1 MRIIK
6 KFSIEEER
14 ANWISHAAAAVLSVA
29 AFITLIIYSIRYG
42 DDWYT
47 VSFSIYGMCLIFLYA
62 SSALYH
68 GIANSKVK
76 SIFEKLDHSSIYLLI
91 AGTYTPFCLT
101 VFRGKLGWTIFGIQ
115 WSLAVIGII
124 FKFLWI
130 DRYIVLSTFIYVLMG
145 WFIIFFIKPL
155 YTYIGTTGVLL
166 MFAGGLS
173 YTLGLIFFG
182 LPIFKYHHT
191 VWHLFVVAGSI
202 FHFFSILFYL
212 LPR

>member
-14 ANWISHAAAAVLSVA
+14 ANWISHAAAAVLSVVA
-29 AFITLIIYSIRYG
+29 LILLIVYSVSYG
-42 DDWYT
+42 DVWYT
-47 VSFSIYGMCLIFLYA
+47 VSFSIYGACLIFLYV

-68 GIANSKVK
+68 GIANSRVK
-76 SIFEKLDHSSIYLLI
+76 GIFEKLDHSSIFLLI
-91 AGTYTPFCLT
+91 AGSYTPFCLT
-101 VFRGKLGWTIFGIQ
+101 VFRGKIGWTIFGIQ
-115 WSLAVIGII
+115 WGLAVIGII
-124 FKFLWI
+124 FKCLWI
-130 DRYIVLSTFIYVLMG
+130 DRYIVVSTLIYVLMG

-155 YTYIGTTGVLL
+155 YTYIGTTGVIL

-191 VWHLFVVAGSI
+191 VWHLFVIAGSI